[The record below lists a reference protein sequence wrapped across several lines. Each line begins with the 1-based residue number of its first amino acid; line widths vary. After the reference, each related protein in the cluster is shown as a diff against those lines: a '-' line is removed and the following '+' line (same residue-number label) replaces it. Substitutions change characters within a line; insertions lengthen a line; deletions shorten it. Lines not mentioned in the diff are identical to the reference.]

1 MTSVVKIVVIP
12 VTVCRTGVLINAM
25 FAIFSRRFVVALTS
39 AAGII
44 AVHIARIAF
53 SAMLHT
59 SKSASSAVS
68 VIATY
73 FKNARMIGTK
83 PNPLPRLVF
92 FRAFYFV

>member
-1 MTSVVKIVVIP
+1 MIAVVIIVVIP

-25 FAIFSRRFVVALTS
+25 FAIVSRGFVVALTS
-39 AAGII
+39 VAGII

-53 SAMLHT
+53 SATLHT
-59 SKSASSAVS
+59 LKSASSEIS

-73 FKNARMIGTK
+73 LKNARMIGTK

-92 FRAFYFV
+92 FRAFYYV